1 MTIKSKKIAAVIL
14 AGGKSARMGGANKA
28 LLMLGGQTLA
38 SHVAR
43 RLAPQVGLIGI
54 NANRDHAVLT
64 LQIVPDGIGGN
75 LGPLDGILG
84 AMLFAA
90 ENGYSHVLTVA
101 VDTPFIPMDMAT
113 RLAGPG
119 TETIAIAA
127 SNGRLHG
134 TCGLWPVE
142 CSGGLKAFIL
152 SGKSLK
158 VMDYLRVTGFVEID
172 FTGNNPDPFFN
183 INTPGDLEAA
193 AGWL

>member
-14 AGGKSARMGGANKA
+14 AGGKGARMGGTNKA

-43 RLAPQVGLIGI
+43 RLAPQVSLIGI
-54 NANRDHAVLT
+54 NANRDHAAMVF
-64 LQIVPDGIGGN
+64 QIVPDGMGGN

-101 VDTPFIPMDMAT
+101 VDTPFIPMDLAT
-113 RLAGPG
+113 RLAGAG

-127 SNGRLHG
+127 SNGRQHG

-158 VMDYLRVTGFVEID
+158 VMDYLHVTGFVEIG

>member
-1 MTIKSKKIAAVIL
+1 MTIKSRQIAAVIL
-14 AGGKSARMGGANKA
+14 AGGKGVRMGGANKA

-54 NANRDHAVLT
+54 NANRDHAAMA

-113 RLAGPG
+113 RLAGAG

-134 TCGLWPVE
+134 TCGLWPVG

-158 VMDYLRVTGFVEID
+158 VMDYLHVTGFVEID